1 LTAPGASPV
10 RLSSTGADALSKSQ
24 IGAGGLNRIDP
35 PQHRMKRNYPIVFWM
50 GAAFAMALALT
61 GATFA
66 VIGIDIVQALRLTA
80 RWSFL
85 LFWLAYTGGAIATL
99 FGPTFKPIATRAREF
114 GLAYAAAQLVHLGL
128 VVWLFQVSL
137 RPPLSG
143 RPFAFFVVAIIWTY
157 LLAVF
162 SFGGIAK
169 TLGSRGWRAL
179 RIVGV
184 NYILVAFAW
193 DFVPPALHS
202 TADYGVRRLAEY
214 TPFAAMCIVA
224 PLLVLA
230 AAANRRLGMRYSS
243 ARLGQVAN

>member
-1 LTAPGASPV
+1 MRRQLC
-10 RLSSTGADALSKSQ
+10 
-24 IGAGGLNRIDP
+24 LNHEWERMDSNVHIRP
-35 PQHRMKRNYPIVFWM
+35 PHRMKGKDPTVFWM
-50 GAAFAMALALT
+50 GAALAIALALT
-61 GATFA
+61 CAVFA
-66 VIGIDIVQALRLTA
+66 VRGIDIVQALRLTA

-99 FGPTFKPIATRAREF
+99 FGPAFKPIATRAREF

-128 VVWLFQVSL
+128 VVWLFQVSS

-143 RPFAFFVVAIIWTY
+143 KPFAFFVVAIVWTY

-179 RIVGV
+179 RIAGI
-184 NYILVAFAW
+184 NYILLAFAS
-193 DFVPPALHS
+193 DFVPPAFHS

-214 TPFAAMCIVA
+214 TPFAAMCIAA

-230 AAANRRLGMRYSS
+230 AAANRRLGMRYSPT
-243 ARLGQVAN
+243 RLGQVAN

>member
-1 LTAPGASPV
+1 
-10 RLSSTGADALSKSQ
+10 
-24 IGAGGLNRIDP
+24 
-35 PQHRMKRNYPIVFWM
+35 MKRKNPTMVWM
-50 GAAFAMALALT
+50 GAAFAIALVLA

-99 FGPTFKPIATRAREF
+99 FGPTFKPLATRARDL

-128 VVWLFQVSL
+128 VVWLFQVSSK
-137 RPPLSG
+137 PPLSG
-143 RPFAFFVVAIIWTY
+143 KPFIFFMTAVVFTY
-157 LLAVF
+157 VLALF

-169 TLGSRGWRAL
+169 TLGSRGWSAL

-184 NYILVAFAW
+184 NYILLAFAW
-193 DFVPPALHS
+193 DFVPAAFHS
-202 TADYGVRRLAEY
+202 TADYGIQRLLEY
-214 TPFAAMCIVA
+214 TPFAAMCIAA

-230 AAANRRLGMRYSS
+230 AAASRRMGMRYSPS
-243 ARLGQVAN
+243 SLGHVAN

>member
-1 LTAPGASPV
+1 MKG
-10 RLSSTGADALSKSQ
+10 K
-24 IGAGGLNRIDP
+24 DP
-35 PQHRMKRNYPIVFWM
+35 TVFWM
-50 GAAFAMALALT
+50 GAAFAIALALT
-61 GATFA
+61 GAVFA

-99 FGPTFKPIATRAREF
+99 LGPAFKPIATRAREF

-128 VVWLFQVSL
+128 VVWLFQVSS

-143 RPFAFFVVAIIWTY
+143 KPFAFFVLAIVWTY

-169 TLGSRGWRAL
+169 TLGSRGWRAF

-184 NYILVAFAW
+184 NYILLAFAW
-193 DFVPPALHS
+193 DFVPAAFHS
-202 TADYGVRRLAEY
+202 TADYGVRRLADY
-214 TPFAAMCIVA
+214 TPFAAMCIAA

-230 AAANRRLGMRYSS
+230 AAANRRLGYSP